1 MNNIQLEIDKC
12 QEEIFLAEEGIKETQ
27 KYLIISPDDEEDEE
41 LIKTLHL
48 YKRELQY
55 QSNKLEHLLIN
66 DYETDFK

>member
-1 MNNIQLEIDKC
+1 MKNIQLEIDKC

-27 KYLIISPDDEEDEE
+27 KYLTISPDDEEDEE